1 MPAMRYLNY
10 ALPCMLALLTA
21 ACNSNDD
28 NPPVPLQYRISWIHS
43 EDSYQLYEYDNEVG
57 TGSDSIVQFI
67 IHLSRRRHIYRYRR
81 GRNAGR
87 HGFGFQR
94 DAASQRRRHRKPRRR
109 NCPAEERRQ
118 PDEKELYC
126 SIRIQPSTSAY

>member
-43 EDSYQLYEYDNEVG
+43 EDSYQLYEYDNEGRIAKWEYNEPGPDLTVSCSSSF
-57 TGSDSIVQFI
+57 T
-67 IHLSRRRHIYRYRR
+67 YP